1 MPNLG
6 IIVPDMGMNDSL
18 RPGKVSE
25 AAARYAAA
33 SLSGA
38 LFTTTQQRVLAC
50 LFGESGRSYAVN
62 ELIQATG
69 AGSGAVQ
76 RELARLAGS
85 GLLTVEHVG
94 NQKRYRAN
102 PESPVF
108 DELRGIVLK
117 TAGLADPLR
126 EALSPLADRIDG
138 GQFRLAEQEVDL
150 ALCSRAAVVDNH
162 NPFRIARHHIFPV
175 GPYPAAVQIG
185 KDVVTAGG
193 FDHGLRHA
201 KTAGGDRHIDPAV
214 VEQDPRARAGI
225 GDGGRHCCEFGALA
239 RDQCCGVIFNG
250 KDASEL
256 EQLLAEPNLIV
267 ALVGP
272 DEAA

>member
-38 LFTTTQQRVLAC
+38 LFTTTQQRVLGC

-102 PESPVF
+102 PDAPIH
-108 DELRGIVLK
+108 DELVSIVRK
-117 TAGLADPLR
+117 TFGLAEPLR
-126 EALSPLADRIDG
+126 EALAPLSDRIHAAFLYGSIAKGSDTA
-138 GQFRLAEQEVDL
+138 RSDIDLMVIADDL
-150 ALCSRAAVVDNH
+150 AYAEIMLALHPVAERLGRPI
-162 NPFRIARHHIFPV
+162 NPTV
-175 GPYPAAVQIG
+175 Y
-185 KDVVTAGG
+185 
-193 FDHGLRHA
+193 
-201 KTAGGDRHIDPAV
+201 
-214 VEQDPRARAGI
+214 
-225 GDGGRHCCEFGALA
+225 A
-239 RDQCCGVIFNG
+239 RDELRSRL
-250 KDASEL
+250 DAGNSFVGRVLQQPRQWLIGGEDD
-256 EQLLAEPNLIV
+256 LAT
-267 ALVGP
+267 
-272 DEAA
+272 